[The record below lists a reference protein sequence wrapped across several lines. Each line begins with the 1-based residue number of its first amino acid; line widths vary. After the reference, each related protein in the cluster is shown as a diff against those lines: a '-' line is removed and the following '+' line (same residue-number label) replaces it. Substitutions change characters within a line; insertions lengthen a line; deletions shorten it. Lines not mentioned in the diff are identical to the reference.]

1 MNDFDFQY
9 LFAAVLINQL
19 YLLPQVY
26 IATAEGG
33 LIVMDVHG
41 NIVSKVM

>member
-1 MNDFDFQY
+1 M
-9 LFAAVLINQL
+9 
-19 YLLPQVY
+19 Y

-41 NIVSKVM
+41 NIVSKVVQNVTNAMVTHHTSLNIEMI